1 MPKKYKVIYT
11 HRTQGEEPESIHIK
25 SIVDA
30 LVELGCEVEI
40 VAPVKGE
47 PGRVGPNA
55 GLLSK
60 IKKSA
65 PPFVFELLQIGYNLV
80 TYRKMARAIDA
91 TKPDFVYERYAL
103 YNFGAIL
110 AAKRRGVKVILEV
123 NTAYASAWAKY
134 FKVYFQGFATRIED
148 YIFSRADAIITVTKE
163 LREKLRDGGVACRIE
178 VMHNGVDLKAFN
190 PGVSSPA
197 LKKELGLEGASCV
210 VGFVGT
216 LNKWH
221 GIDLLMDA
229 IPAVVNK
236 DPGVRFLVVGE
247 GLMKEEFQGFV
258 KTKGLDKFV
267 RFAGRRP
274 HREIP
279 GLVGV
284 MDIGLMPNSNDYG
297 SPMKIF
303 EYMAMGKVT
312 VAPSIPTIREIIDSP
327 KEGVL
332 FKPGDLSGFTDALL
346 MLSSDEAMRRRI
358 GEAAYKKVS
367 ENFTW
372 KSNAMGILRIYDGLR

>member
-1 MPKKYKVIYT
+1 MAKKYKVIYA

-30 LVELGCEVEI
+30 LSGLGCEVEI

-47 PGRVGPNA
+47 PGKVGPNA
-55 GLLSK
+55 GLLSR
-60 IKKSA
+60 IKKAA
-65 PPFVFELLQIGYNLV
+65 PPFVFELLQIGYNIV

-91 TKPDFVYERYAL
+91 ERPDFVYERYAL

-134 FKVYFQGFATRIED
+134 FKVYFQGLATRIED
-148 YIFSRADAIITVTKE
+148 YIFSQADAIITVTKE
-163 LREKLRDGGVACRIE
+163 LREKLKARSVACRIE

-190 PGVSSPA
+190 PAIPSHD
-197 LKKELGLEGASCV
+197 LKKELGFEDASCV

-221 GIDLLMDA
+221 GIDLLMNA
-229 IPAVVNK
+229 IPAVVKK
-236 DPGVRFLVVGE
+236 DPGVRFLIVGE
-247 GLMKEEFQGFV
+247 GLMKDEFEGFV
-258 KTKGLDKFV
+258 RKSGLDRFV
-267 RFAGRRP
+267 KFAGRRP

-279 GLVGV
+279 GLVAV

-312 VAPSIPTIREIIDSP
+312 VAPSIPTIREIIESP
-327 KEGVL
+327 REGVL
-332 FKPGDLSGFTDALL
+332 FKPGDLREFTDALL
-346 MLSSDEAMRRRI
+346 KLSTDAALRKRI
-358 GEAAYKKVS
+358 GEAARKKVS
-367 ENFTW
+367 EHFTW
-372 KSNAMGILRIYDGLR
+372 NANAMGILRIYDGLC